1 MLSTLPVHWPVWVW
15 ASCDE
20 PSLEAKDAFSICEG
34 AAAYSL
40 FARQFVASVAMLA
53 ADRAPP
59 SLTACWNNRRQL
71 ERAPWN
77 CSGLLGSTLS
87 PGKMPLSALV
97 TSPAG
102 KQLEEDAGP
111 SCSTSSSDKDTE
123 PSDHHSRSETS
134 PCDTCEA
141 SGRRACL
148 FFRCLPAPLFFLFLV
163 AV

>member
-1 MLSTLPVHWPVWVW
+1 MASLSLSILRW
-15 ASCDE
+15 AI
-20 PSLEAKDAFSICEG
+20 AWGEG
-34 AAAYSL
+34 CIQHLWGSRGFYSL

-87 PGKMPLSALV
+87 PGKKPLSALV

-102 KQLEEDAGP
+102 KQLEEDAGVVASGP
-111 SCSTSSSDKDTE
+111 SYSTSSSDKDTE

-148 FFRCLPAPLFFLFLV
+148 FFRCWAALLFFLFLV